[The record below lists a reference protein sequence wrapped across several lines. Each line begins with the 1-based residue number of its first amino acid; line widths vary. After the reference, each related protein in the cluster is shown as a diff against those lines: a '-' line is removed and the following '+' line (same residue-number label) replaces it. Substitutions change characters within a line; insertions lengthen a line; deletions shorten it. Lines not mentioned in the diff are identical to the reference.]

1 MHGIVATTPVRRHGD
16 CRSAGHGRFWALL
29 TVVDS
34 PNGSQTLFFAL
45 FDPLGLSISV
55 WGAHNEAKPGTAKS
69 LPHSARQHERLG
81 GPGPTASEPQAFRV
95 GWRSF
100 ELDDARE
107 VRLTVDAV
115 GFGSLGLVWGCWCRL
130 WVWSR
135 TPLSY

>member
-100 ELDDARE
+100 ELTTPVKSGSQSTLSASARS
-107 VRLTVDAV
+107 VLFGVAGV
-115 GFGSLGLVWGCWCRL
+115 GFGSGPALL
-130 WVWSR
+130 
-135 TPLSY
+135 